1 MLNPPNGHATQGFE
15 ATARADIAQELTHFS
30 SASARFLD
38 AWKRGVHLAGP
49 QFFGTGSPHADLDGT
64 ESKWDLCPKMD
75 LIDRAIG
82 VMSSGEKV
90 FLAAL
95 TSFYNAED
103 GGALLKRVHVQGLAD
118 FGGLDLERRAV
129 IAALLVNYTGW

>member
-1 MLNPPNGHATQGFE
+1 MS
-15 ATARADIAQELTHFS
+15 TANQTSPLDETTRKGIAREIDHFS
-30 SASARFLD
+30 SAPARFLE
-38 AWKRGVHLAGP
+38 AWKRGVRLAGP
-49 QFFGTGSPHADLDGT
+49 QFFGMRSPHADLDHA

-103 GGALLKRVHVQGLAD
+103 GGELLKRVNVQGLAD

-129 IAALLVNYTGW
+129 IAVLLLNYTGW

>member
-1 MLNPPNGHATQGFE
+1 MSISNQAVSPDKT
-15 ATARADIAQELTHFS
+15 TRKSIAQELEHFS
-30 SASARFLD
+30 SAPARFLA
-38 AWKRGVHLAGP
+38 AWKRGVRLAGP
-49 QFFGTGSPHADLDGT
+49 QFFGMGNPHADLDQA
-64 ESKWDLCPKMD
+64 ESIWDLCPKMD

-95 TSFYNAED
+95 TSFYNAYD

-118 FGGLDLERRAV
+118 LGGLDLERRAV
-129 IAALLVNYTGW
+129 IAALILNYTGW

>member
-1 MLNPPNGHATQGFE
+1 MSISNQAVALDETTRESIP
-15 ATARADIAQELTHFS
+15 QELEHLS
-30 SASARFLD
+30 SAPARFLE
-38 AWKRGVHLAGP
+38 AWKRGVRLAGP
-49 QFFGTGSPHADLDGT
+49 QYFGMGSPHADLG
-64 ESKWDLCPKMD
+64 EAQSKWDLCPKMD

-103 GGALLKRVHVQGLAD
+103 GGELLKRVHVQGLAD

-129 IAALLVNYTGW
+129 IAALIVNYTGW

>member
-1 MLNPPNGHATQGFE
+1 MSIANQTFALDKTTREN
-15 ATARADIAQELTHFS
+15 IAQELEHFS
-30 SASARFLD
+30 SAPVRFLE
-38 AWKRGVHLAGP
+38 AWKRGVRLAGP
-49 QFFGTGSPHADLDGT
+49 QFFGTGTAHADLDQA

-75 LIDRAIG
+75 LIDRGIG

-95 TSFYNAED
+95 TSFYNAEH
-103 GGALLKRVHVQGLAD
+103 GGELLRRVHVQGLAD

-129 IAALLVNYTGW
+129 IAALILNYTGW

>member
-1 MLNPPNGHATQGFE
+1 MSISNQAVALDQTTRE
-15 ATARADIAQELTHFS
+15 SIAQELEHFS
-30 SASARFLD
+30 SAPARFLE
-38 AWKRGVHLAGP
+38 AWKRGVRLAGP
-49 QFFGTGSPHADLDGT
+49 QFFGMGSPHADLG
-64 ESKWDLCPKMD
+64 EAQSKWDLCPKID

-82 VMSSGEKV
+82 AMSSGEKV

-103 GGALLKRVHVQGLAD
+103 GGELLKRVHVQGLAD

-129 IAALLVNYTGW
+129 IAALILNYTGW

>member
-1 MLNPPNGHATQGFE
+1 MSIANQTFALDKTTREN
-15 ATARADIAQELTHFS
+15 IAQELEHFS
-30 SASARFLD
+30 SAPARFLE
-38 AWKRGVHLAGP
+38 AWKRGVRLAGP
-49 QFFGTGSPHADLDGT
+49 QFFGTGSSHAALDQA

-103 GGALLKRVHVQGLAD
+103 GGELLKRVHVQGLAD

-129 IAALLVNYTGW
+129 IAALILNYTGW

>member
-1 MLNPPNGHATQGFE
+1 MSISNQAVALDQIT
-15 ATARADIAQELTHFS
+15 RDSIAQELEHFS
-30 SASARFLD
+30 SAPARFLE
-38 AWKRGVHLAGP
+38 AWKRGVRLAGP
-49 QFFGTGSPHADLDGT
+49 QFFGMGSPQADLDHA

-103 GGALLKRVHVQGLAD
+103 GGDLLKRVNVQGLAD

-129 IAALLVNYTGW
+129 IAALLLNYTGW

>member
-1 MLNPPNGHATQGFE
+1 MSISNQDFALDETPRASI
-15 ATARADIAQELTHFS
+15 ARELEHFS
-30 SASARFLD
+30 SAPARFLE
-38 AWKRGVHLAGP
+38 AWKRGVRLAGP
-49 QFFGTGSPHADLDGT
+49 QFFGMGSPHADLAGT
-64 ESKWDLCPKMD
+64 QSKWDLCPKMD
-75 LIDRAIG
+75 LIEDAIG

-95 TSFYNAED
+95 TSFYNAQD

-129 IAALLVNYTGW
+129 IAALIVNYTGW

>member
-1 MLNPPNGHATQGFE
+1 MS
-15 ATARADIAQELTHFS
+15 IANQNLALDKTTRESITQELEHFS
-30 SASARFLD
+30 SAPVRFLE
-38 AWKRGVHLAGP
+38 AWKRGVRLAGP
-49 QFFGTGSPHADLDGT
+49 QFFGTGNPHPDLGGIET
-64 ESKWDLCPKMD
+64 IWDLCPKMN
-75 LIDRAIG
+75 LIEKAIG

-129 IAALLVNYTGW
+129 IAALILNYTGW

>member
-1 MLNPPNGHATQGFE
+1 MS
-15 ATARADIAQELTHFS
+15 TANHTSTLDETTRKSIVRELDHFS
-30 SASARFLD
+30 SAPARFLE
-38 AWKRGVHLAGP
+38 AWKRGVRLAGP
-49 QFFGTGSPHADLDGT
+49 QFFGMGSPRADLDHAET
-64 ESKWDLCPKMD
+64 KWDLCPKMN

-103 GGALLKRVHVQGLAD
+103 GGELLKRAHVQGLAD
-118 FGGLDLERRAV
+118 FGGLDLERRGV
-129 IAALLVNYTGW
+129 IAALLLNYTGW

>member
-1 MLNPPNGHATQGFE
+1 MSIANQTFTLEETPRE
-15 ATARADIAQELTHFS
+15 SIAQELEHFS
-30 SASARFLD
+30 SAPARFLD

-49 QFFGTGSPHADLDGT
+49 QFFGTGNPHVDL
-64 ESKWDLCPKMD
+64 EEAQSKWDLRPKMD

-95 TSFYNAED
+95 TSFYNAQD
-103 GGALLKRVHVQGLAD
+103 GGELLQRVHVQGFAD
-118 FGGLDLERRAV
+118 LGGLDLERRSV
-129 IAALLVNYTGW
+129 IAALILNYTGW

>member
-1 MLNPPNGHATQGFE
+1 MSIANQTFVLE
-15 ATARADIAQELTHFS
+15 ETARESIAQELAHFS
-30 SASARFLD
+30 SAPARFLE
-38 AWKRGVHLAGP
+38 AWKRGVRLAGP
-49 QFFGTGSPHADLDGT
+49 QFFGMGGPRADLDHA
-64 ESKWDLCPKMD
+64 ESKWDLRPKMD

-103 GGALLKRVHVQGLAD
+103 GGELLKRVHVQGLAD

-129 IAALLVNYTGW
+129 IAELILNYTGW

>member
-1 MLNPPNGHATQGFE
+1 MSTANQTFVLE
-15 ATARADIAQELTHFS
+15 ETARESIAQELEHFS
-30 SASARFLD
+30 SASARFLE
-38 AWKRGVHLAGP
+38 AWKRGVRLAGP
-49 QFFGTGSPHADLDGT
+49 QFFGTRSTHADLDHA
-64 ESKWDLCPKMD
+64 ESKWDLCPKMA

-103 GGALLKRVHVQGLAD
+103 GGELLKRAHVQGLAD
-118 FGGLDLERRAV
+118 LGGLDLERRAV
-129 IAALLVNYTGW
+129 IAALILNYTGW